1 MHELDDRAVRRYLLG
16 LLPEAEADALEE
28 SYFGDP
34 EVFDHIRGVE
44 DDLIDDYV
52 AGRLAP
58 AAVAAFEAGYL
69 VREPLRQRVEA
80 ARALHLAARPAP
92 ARPAAARSPRWFGP
106 LAFAAALAVAIT
118 GAVLALRARAP
129 RPASAPTSLAHAE
142 TAAPSAT
149 PGATPSAGPSAAPS
163 PSPVPL
169 AGRHILLALSPT
181 LLRGEGG
188 AAEARIPPRTDTLVL
203 QLQVM
208 PSEVLGVTRLDAL
221 VETVE
226 GARVWSGAAE
236 RVQDRENLAAQVAVP
251 VARLPPGD
259 YLVTLSG
266 GGETLHRYFFRVPR
280 S

>member
-1 MHELDDRAVRRYLLG
+1 MREPNENAIRHYLLG
-16 LLPEAEADALEE
+16 QLPEAEAEAIEE
-28 SYFGDP
+28 SYFAEP
-34 EVFDHIRGVE
+34 EAFDRVRGVE
-44 DDLIDDYV
+44 DDMIDDYV
-52 AGRLAP
+52 AGRLGRAD
-58 AAVAAFEAGYL
+58 VGAFEARYL
-69 VREPLRQRVEA
+69 AREPLRQRVDA
-80 ARALHLAARPAP
+80 ARALRRAARAAP
-92 ARPAAARSPRWFGP
+92 ARPGAVRSLRWMAP
-106 LAFAAALAVAIT
+106 LAIAAALAVAIT
-118 GAVLALRARAP
+118 GAVLALRTREP

-142 TAAPSAT
+142 MPAPSAT
-149 PGATPSAGPSAAPS
+149 PSATPTAGPSAAAS
-163 PSPVPL
+163 PSAGPL
-169 AGRHILLALSPT
+169 AGRRILLALSPT

-188 AAEARIPPRTDTLVL
+188 AAEARIPPRTDWLVL
-203 QLQVM
+203 QLQVL

-251 VARLPPGD
+251 VARLAPGD